1 MNSNRNV
8 IFAFVALA
16 GAAFALWTGMPAFYL
31 LFLACPLM
39 MLFMM
44 ASMSRGTGHG
54 SPGASTRDEAG
65 PADARSGSRTP

>member
-8 IFAFVALA
+8 IFVLVALVGA
-16 GAAFALWTGMPAFYL
+16 GIALWTGMPAFYL
-31 LFLACPLM
+31 LLLGCPLM

-54 SPGASTRDEAG
+54 LQDTSETDEAG
-65 PADARSGSRTP
+65 QTHSGSGSRTT